1 MSFNLHEELV
11 VRAEGIGK
19 CYQVYDKP
27 SDRLMQGLIGGSKQ
41 LYREFWALRDIGFEV
56 RKGET
61 LGIVGRNGSG
71 KSTLLQLIAG
81 TLTPTTGEIAV
92 RGRVAALLELGSGFN
107 SEFTGRENVYL
118 NASIL
123 GLTKEQIDQR
133 FDAIAE
139 FAAIGEFIEQPIR
152 NYSSGMVMRLAFSV
166 VAHVDADILI
176 IDEALSV
183 GDAFFTQKCMRFLR
197 EFKEHGTLLFVS
209 HDGASVTGLCDRA
222 IWLDQGTLRQQGEPK
237 EVMDA
242 YLEAFIADREGRT
255 GSAGNST
262 NLPAARPLRIR
273 DKRMDLIDRSTLR
286 NDIDVLEFNPP
297 QGFGEGKAQ
306 IEDVSLCD
314 PQGRQ
319 LPTIVGGEIVQLEI
333 TSVVQEDVENMIV
346 GFYFKDRLGQLL
358 FGDNTETA
366 RQGVPLSLHGGERF
380 RAKFVFEMPR
390 LQQGD
395 YFITAGIASGSQQDH
410 VIQHWM
416 HEALALRSLGQG
428 LPVGIIGLPM
438 HEIELEKVL

>member
-1 MSFNLHEELV
+1 MSFNLREDLV

-273 DKRMDLIDRSTLR
+273 DKRMDLLDRSTLR

-306 IEDVSLCD
+306 IEEVCLCD
-314 PQGRQ
+314 LQGRQ

-366 RQGVPLSLHGGERF
+366 RQGLPLSLRGGERF

>member
-1 MSFNLHEELV
+1 MSFNLREDLV

-56 RKGET
+56 RRGET

-242 YLEAFIADREGRT
+242 YLEAFIADREGRS

-262 NLPAARPLRIR
+262 NLPPARPLRIR
-273 DKRMDLIDRSTLR
+273 DKRMDLLDRSTLR

-306 IEDVSLCD
+306 IEEVCLCD
-314 PQGRQ
+314 LQGRQ

-366 RQGVPLSLHGGERF
+366 RQGLPLSLRGGERF